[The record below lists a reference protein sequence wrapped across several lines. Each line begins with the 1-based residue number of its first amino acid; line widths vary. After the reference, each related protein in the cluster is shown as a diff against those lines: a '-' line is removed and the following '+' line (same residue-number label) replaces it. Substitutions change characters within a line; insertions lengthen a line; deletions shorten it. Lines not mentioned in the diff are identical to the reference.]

1 MKIKFWG
8 TRGSI
13 AVPGKDTTIY
23 GGNTTCLEITL
34 ASERKVIV
42 DAGTGIRALGDVLS
56 SEREVVDVHLLI
68 THIHWDHVLGFP
80 FFAPIYNPST
90 RITIDGFPTC
100 MKGLRYTFDNK
111 MGDGFFPIQFDDLR
125 ARIKYLD
132 RINRGPLDL
141 DGVLVD
147 TIPLQHPQGGF
158 GFRFR
163 EGEKTFIFLTDNEL
177 RDDAWT
183 SRSPQDYAEFCR
195 DADILVHDAQYTP
208 EEIADRRGWGH
219 SDYLSVV
226 RLALEANVKR
236 LILFHHDPSRKDV
249 QVMAMKV
256 LCDDFVRKEGAT
268 LVVEAA
274 MENSEFD
281 L

>member
-42 DAGTGIRALGDVLS
+42 DAGTGIRALGDVLT
-56 SEREVVDVHLLI
+56 SEREVVDLHLLI

-90 RITIDGFPTC
+90 RIIIDGFPTC

-183 SRSPQDYAEFCR
+183 GRSPQDYAEFCR

>member
-56 SEREVVDVHLLI
+56 SEPEVVDLHLLI

-90 RITIDGFPTC
+90 RIIIDGFPTC

-147 TIPLQHPQGGF
+147 TVPLQHPQGGF

-183 SRSPQDYAEFCR
+183 GRSPQDYAEFCR

>member
-1 MKIKFWG
+1 
-8 TRGSI
+8 
-13 AVPGKDTTIY
+13 
-23 GGNTTCLEITL
+23 
-34 ASERKVIV
+34 
-42 DAGTGIRALGDVLS
+42 
-56 SEREVVDVHLLI
+56 
-68 THIHWDHVLGFP
+68 
-80 FFAPIYNPST
+80 
-90 RITIDGFPTC
+90 
-100 MKGLRYTFDNK
+100 
-111 MGDGFFPIQFDDLR
+111 MGDGFFPFHFDDLR
-125 ARIKYLD
+125 AMIKYLD

-183 SRSPQDYAEFCR
+183 GRSPQDYAEFCR